1 MAKER
6 PFPRARAALAA
17 LGSSDEER
25 AKALGVSVR
34 TLKEYKAGR
43 WPRNVMRLLCTPR
56 IPEVL
61 LEEIRANP
69 SVCDEADTPAK

>member
-1 MAKER
+1 MAKDT
-6 PFPRARAALAA
+6 PFPRTRAALAA
-17 LGSSDEER
+17 LGTNDEER
-25 AKALGVSVR
+25 AKVLAVSVR

-43 WPRNVMRLLCTPR
+43 WPRSVMRLLCTPR

-69 SVCDEADTPAK
+69 ALCAEADTPAK